1 LGATG
6 TLLSYNLFAYCENN
20 CVGYFDENGNWFYNY
35 VAFGFQID
43 LTFGALSGGIEFIF
57 TKDNLEFYAF
67 MYGSLSVTIIDC
79 MEKGLVNA
87 LKANIKNLF
96 VKPKSFLKFFSQF
109 ELSIGVFMIFRH
121 WYRYFDPRMYAG
133 WSAGIACYIPICT
146 GINFKIFGSVST
158 EYKTLGVGVSMGKGH
173 SFSGT
178 YYIDITS
185 IVEPTLRAL
194 AKKIKDIKRLLSY
207 I

>member
-1 LGATG
+1 MTNGEESGIIKIRNCDACGNPISTDESSDSEVGEINPFRYKSYYYDSETRLYYLRSRSYDPAVGRFLNADSTDYLGATG
-6 TLLSYNLFAYCENN
+6 TVLSFNLFAYCENN

-121 WYRYFDPRMYAG
+121 WY
-133 WSAGIACYIPICT
+133 
-146 GINFKIFGSVST
+146 
-158 EYKTLGVGVSMGKGH
+158 
-173 SFSGT
+173 
-178 YYIDITS
+178 
-185 IVEPTLRAL
+185 
-194 AKKIKDIKRLLSY
+194 
-207 I
+207 